1 MLGGEK
7 VLENVKPGTHW
18 WLADFN
24 LSNALCCDVFV
35 LDLVEEEFFAAHQ
48 FPKPKGPKINARA
61 LAKIGDKVYV
71 MSFKPYYYCGGMIPH
86 PAFECFDS
94 AQQSWEELPPPLE
107 YSLPRERFHH
117 IYGFHNLWL
126 LFCDWPKHLF
136 AHSTWLLLLQCGS
149 IPTSMEFLKIN
160 IMEV

>member
-7 VLENVKPGTHW
+7 VIENVKPGTHW

-24 LSNALCCDVFV
+24 LFNALCCDVFV
-35 LDLVEEEFFAAHQ
+35 LDLVEEEFSAAHQ

-71 MSFKPYYYCGGMIPH
+71 ITFKPYYYCGGMIPH

-94 AQQSWEELPPPLE
+94 AKQSWEELPPPLE
-107 YSLPRERFHH
+107 YSLPRECFHH
-117 IYGFHNLWL
+117 M
-126 LFCDWPKHLF
+126 
-136 AHSTWLLLLQCGS
+136 ASTMMMMMIRRRKQQNRK
-149 IPTSMEFLKIN
+149 TKNSMTRHCL
-160 IMEV
+160 